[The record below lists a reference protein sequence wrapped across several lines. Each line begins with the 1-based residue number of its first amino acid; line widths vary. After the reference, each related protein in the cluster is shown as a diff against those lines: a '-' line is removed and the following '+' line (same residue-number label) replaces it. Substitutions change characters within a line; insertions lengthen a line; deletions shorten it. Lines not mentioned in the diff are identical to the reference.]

1 MILKS
6 WASILLFFYFTLCI
20 TQSAQSQLPGGNGKM
35 GAGRPPAIG
44 KIFGRVLD
52 ATDKKPL
59 EYATV
64 TIMPSKKDS
73 IIGGAIVKTNGEF
86 YIDKLPLMELRIR
99 ISYIGFQTWTQT
111 IFLSPKASDLDLG
124 NIKMFGDSTILDEI
138 VIEAEKSNF
147 TMGIDRRVF
156 NVDKD
161 LSAKGGTAV
170 DVMKNIPGV
179 SVDGEGNVE
188 VRNQSPTVF
197 VDGRPTSMTLEQ
209 IPADQIEKIEI
220 ITNPS
225 VKFEA
230 AAKGGI
236 INVVMKKN
244 LKPGYNGT
252 ITAGSG
258 TNDRYNGSVA
268 LNLREGKWNFGT
280 SYNYNQG
287 FNPGKGY
294 TDRINYLNGKI
305 INGFTQQTQQNFG
318 RVFQFGRINADY
330 QINNRSILTLA
341 ANLNKGYFRH
351 LETQSFTLYDSTLQN
366 ASTGDRYNKVNTGFD
381 NATLQALY
389 RYTFPGSKQ
398 EITSDFNYNPG
409 ENTNESLFQTYNFP
423 ETGIN
428 PERQWNVGGGISN
441 QITWQTDFIAQLKDS
456 AKIEA
461 GIRTNIKSNT
471 TGQDVLFY
479 NSGLG
484 YYEKSMLISAN
495 YDIKDQVHAAYF
507 NYLGKIKGWA
517 YAIGLRYEQTVFE
530 AEMKERNLKFSYLY
544 PDGTKNLQKALFP
557 AIYLSK
563 PLKKN
568 SEFQLNFSRKIR
580 RPDYRQAMPFI
591 MFADRQSYS
600 IGNPAL
606 APEFVNLGEA
616 NFNKPLKKG
625 NFFLSLY
632 GRYNEDIITAFAYL
646 DPADSS
652 VLVNSFINGRNS
664 KSIGTES
671 SIKYTILKPL
681 DFTLSG
687 NINYLDISAQ
697 QATQNIQNSGF
708 NWNAKA
714 MITYRIRKDLVLQ
727 LNGDYE
733 APKIVPQ
740 GKTIEVYA
748 VDASINKDFG
758 KKFSINA
765 SVNDVFNT
773 RRFGG
778 IYETEVFRQEFSR
791 RRQTRFFRINLTWK
805 FGEADYSLFKRRGGN
820 QRREPGQGGNDL
832 EL

>member
-1 MILKS
+1 M
-6 WASILLFFYFTLCI
+6 
-20 TQSAQSQLPGGNGKM
+20 PGGQGKA

-44 KIFGRVLD
+44 KIYGRVLD
-52 ATDKKPL
+52 AVDKKPL

-64 TIMPSKKDS
+64 TVMPIRKDTVV
-73 IIGGAIVKTNGEF
+73 GGAIVKPNGEF
-86 YIDKLPLMELRIR
+86 SIDKLPITELRVR
-99 ISYIGFQTWTQT
+99 ISYIGYQAWVQT
-111 IFLSPKASDLDLG
+111 ISLTMKASEIDLG
-124 NIKMFGDSTILDEI
+124 NIRMVEDTTMLDEI
-138 VIEAEKSNF
+138 IIEAEKSNF

-252 ITAGSG
+252 ITAGIG
-258 TNDRYNGSVA
+258 TNDRYNGSASV
-268 LNLREGKWNFGT
+268 NLREGKWNFGA
-280 SYNYNQG
+280 SYNYNQA

-294 TDRINYLNGKI
+294 TNRINYRNDKI
-305 INGFTQQTQQNFG
+305 VSGFTQETNQNFG
-318 RVFQFGRINADY
+318 RIFQFGRLNADY
-330 QINNRSILTLA
+330 QINNRSSFTLA
-341 ANLNKGYFRH
+341 ANLNKGFFRH
-351 LETQSFTLYDSTLQN
+351 LETQNFVLYDSTLQN
-366 ASTGDRYNKVNTGFD
+366 ASTGTRYNKVFTGF
-381 NATLQALY
+381 NHATLQGLY

-398 EITSDFNYNPG
+398 EITSDLNYNPG
-409 ENTNESLFQTYNFP
+409 DHTNESLFRTYNFP
-423 ETGIN
+423 ETGAN
-428 PERQWNVGGGISN
+428 PEMQWNIGGGISK
-441 QITWQTDFIAQLKDS
+441 QLTWQTDYIATLRDS

-461 GIRTNIKSNT
+461 GIRTNIKDNT
-471 TGQDVLFY
+471 TGQDVYFY
-479 NSGLG
+479 NEGLG
-484 YYEKSMLISAN
+484 YFDKSNLISAN
-495 YDIKDQVHAAYF
+495 YKIKDQVHAAYF
-507 NYLGKIKGWA
+507 NYLGKIKGWS
-517 YAIGLRYEQTVFE
+517 YAAGLRYEQTNFE

-544 PDGTKNLQKALFP
+544 PDGTKDLQKAIFP
-557 AIYLSK
+557 ALYLSK
-563 PLKKN
+563 PLKNN
-568 SEFQLNFSRKIR
+568 SEFQLNFSRKIS
-580 RPDYRQAMPFI
+580 RPNHRQVMPFI
-591 MFADRQSYS
+591 MFADKQSYS

-606 APEFVNLGEA
+606 APEFVNLAEA

-632 GRYNEDIITAFAYL
+632 GRYNEDIITAFAYT

-652 VLVNSFINGRNS
+652 VLVNSFINGKNS
-664 KSIGTES
+664 KSLGTES
-671 SIKYTILKPL
+671 SVKYNLIKPL
-681 DFTLSG
+681 DITLSG
-687 NINYLDISAQ
+687 NINYLEILAQ
-697 QATQNIQNSGF
+697 SGTQNIQNSGI

-714 MITYRIRKDLVLQ
+714 MITYRIKKDLVFQ

-733 APKIVPQ
+733 APRIVPQ
-740 GKTIEVYA
+740 GRTIEVYSL
-748 VDASINKDFG
+748 DASLNKDFG

-765 SVNDVFNT
+765 SVNDIFNT

-778 IYETEVFRQEFSR
+778 IYETELFRQEFSR
-791 RRQTRFFRINLTWK
+791 RRQTRFFRINITWK
-805 FGEADYSLFKRRGGN
+805 FGEADYSLFKRKGTN
-820 QRREPGQGGNDL
+820 QRREPGQGGNDM